1 MSGERSESDGGEER
15 VVKGDEPDALDAAG
29 IDPVVPESA
38 ADAADEAFAEDDEVR
53 AFLREI
59 AGDVWGDSSEQAALG
74 DPLPRVGPLRPRR
87 ADLSRGDLSERPAHH
102 ADQSAGRD
110 RAVIRDRFCQQ
121 CGEPLQSP
129 TPTAPQPHT
138 PSRSRFAL
146 FERSPRPAKSK
157 ILWQPARSAATSRVP
172 RGRRW
177 RPLGRRAPPQFVYKP
192 VSLISVS
199 IGESHRLF

>member
-1 MSGERSESDGGEER
+1 MSGERSESDGGEGAGSE
-15 VVKGDEPDALDAAG
+15 GDEPDALDAAAG

-59 AGDVWGDSSEQAALG
+59 AGDVWGQPESKQLG

-121 CGEPLQSP
+121 CGEPP
-129 TPTAPQPHT
+129 KAP
-138 PSRSRFAL
+138 
-146 FERSPRPAKSK
+146 PRPH
-157 ILWQPARSAATSRVP
+157 RSLTLPNLAVRALRALTASSENRRFSGSR
-172 RGRRW
+172 
-177 RPLGRRAPPQFVYKP
+177 A
-192 VSLISVS
+192 
-199 IGESHRLF
+199 